1 MVDFLWGW
9 IYWSVFSFEWVFH
22 WFSTCHQIDV
32 LFTVFIIITFRLV
45 IEFVVEILLY
55 FAKYTVEILICTICW
70 NNGINHSSF
79 NQVTI

>member
-1 MVDFLWGW
+1 MFFPLNGYFIGFPFVTRSMCF
-9 IYWSVFSFEWVFH
+9 
-22 WFSTCHQIDV
+22 
-32 LFTVFIIITFRLV
+32 FTVFIIITFRLV

-55 FAKYTVEILICTICW
+55 FAKYEVEILICTICW